1 MAQDLNKV
9 QIIGRLG
16 ADPEV
21 RNTERSTVANLRVAT
36 SKKWTDKRSGE
47 KKEQTQWHTVVVW
60 ANGDNT
66 GQIDFI
72 EQYVHKGD
80 LIYVEGELQT
90 RKWQDKDGAD
100 RYSTEIVVQGFGSTV
115 SLLSSKDGGSKG
127 DGDDRRSSKD
137 EDAPR
142 SRSRSRDDEDAPRS
156 RTRER
161 EAPSR
166 SRDEGRTRDQGAK
179 PAERQSRYANDLDD
193 DIPF

>member
-16 ADPEV
+16 ADPEI
-21 RNTERSTVANLRVAT
+21 RQTERSTVANMRVAT

-72 EQYVHKGD
+72 EQYIHKGD
-80 LIYVEGELQT
+80 LVYVEGELQT
-90 RKWQDKDGAD
+90 RKWKDKDD
-100 RYSTEIVVQGFGSTV
+100 IERYSTEVVVQGFGSTV

-127 DGDDRRSSKD
+127 DGESRASRD

-142 SRSRSRDDEDAPRS
+142 SRARSRDEDAPRS

-161 EAPSR
+161 EPAPSR

-179 PAERQSRYANDLDD
+179 APERQSRYANDLDD